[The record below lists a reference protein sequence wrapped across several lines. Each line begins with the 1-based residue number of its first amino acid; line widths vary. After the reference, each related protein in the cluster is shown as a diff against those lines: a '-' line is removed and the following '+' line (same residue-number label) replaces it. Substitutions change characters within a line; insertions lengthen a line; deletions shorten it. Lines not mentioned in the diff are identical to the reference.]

1 MSSNKLT
8 PEQAWVHVKA
18 LCKDADHMEN
28 HEGYTTI
35 RNHDGTIPDVVIEE
49 GVIDW
54 PEGMDRYPPKEEWR
68 DAVWPD
74 DWGKPAMFGDSKD
87 DVKTAGTLCG
97 RCNWSWMDEDGVRW
111 IYCQV
116 RVTDDPPTIQKCR
129 KVEQEKAAEDI
140 FPPKDEL
147 KPGWLLPPGW
157 LRKSKLSEQVAEW
170 PEEVKSLMHI
180 NDGLVQKPDDG
191 RQPMATAP
199 KDREVELLMGG
210 DWMDGF
216 YNEGLWW
223 TKTRYGRCTG
233 WDRGHQPTAWREPRQ
248 KT

>member
-54 PEGMDRYPPKEEWR
+54 PEGMDRYPPE
-68 DAVWPD
+68 V
-74 DWGKPAMFGDSKD
+74 
-87 DVKTAGTLCG
+87 
-97 RCNWSWMDEDGVRW
+97 
-111 IYCQV
+111 
-116 RVTDDPPTIQKCR
+116 PTESRQKCR
-129 KVEQEKAAEDI
+129 DLAA
-140 FPPKDEL
+140 
-147 KPGWLLPPGW
+147 
-157 LRKSKLSEQVAEW
+157 
-170 PEEVKSLMHI
+170 
-180 NDGLVQKPDDG
+180 
-191 RQPMATAP
+191 QPMETAP
-199 KDREVELLMGG
+199 KDRDIELLMDGKWLEG
-210 DWMDGF
+210 DFDNGF
-216 YNEGLWW
+216 WW
-223 TKTRYGRCTG
+223 SKTKHGMCTA